1 MSAAPIH
8 FQGERLMLDPLG
20 AAFWPARRT
29 LIVADLHLEK
39 GSAAAARGSLLP
51 PFDTRATLDKLHR
64 LARLYRPA
72 RIIALGDSF
81 HDTHGPRRLSAEDKA
96 RLTALAGQAEFIWIA
111 GNHDAAP
118 PASGQESDFRHESV
132 ATYADGPFVFRHQ
145 AQGRRRAQEV
155 EISGH
160 YHPKASV
167 STRALRVSRPCFVS
181 DGTRLILPAFGA
193 FTGGLDVRDPAIA
206 GLFPRGLRVF
216 LLGRER
222 LYAFALAQVA

>member
-1 MSAAPIH
+1 MSAAPVH

-20 AAFWPARRT
+20 AAYWPARRA

-39 GSAAAARGSLLP
+39 ASAAAARGSLLP

-72 RIIALGDSF
+72 KIIALGDSF
-81 HDTHGPRRLSAEDKA
+81 HDTRGARRLGREDRA
-96 RLTALAGQAEFIWIA
+96 SLDSLTAQAEFVWIA

-118 PASGQESDFRHESV
+118 QTPPQTFGGESV
-132 ATYADGPFVFRHQ
+132 AAYEDGPFVFRHQ
-145 AQGRRRAQEV
+145 SLGRHSPRGV

-167 STRALRVSRPCFVS
+167 GTRASRITRPCFVS

-206 GLFPRGLRVF
+206 QLFPRGLRVF

-222 LYAFALAQVA
+222 LYSFALGQIG